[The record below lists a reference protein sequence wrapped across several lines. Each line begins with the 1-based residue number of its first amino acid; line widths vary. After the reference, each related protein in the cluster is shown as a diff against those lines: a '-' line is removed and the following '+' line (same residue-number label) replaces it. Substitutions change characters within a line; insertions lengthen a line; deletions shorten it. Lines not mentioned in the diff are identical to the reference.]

1 MSSTALFSDLST
13 LITDNNSEQQRQLL
27 RAKCRE
33 SLYFFCKAVLG
44 FRDFNTSVHLPAC
57 EFVQNQAHP
66 RKLLMLPRAF
76 FKSHLATIG
85 YTVWLIIQEPRD
97 RFRGPEERI
106 LIANATATNAEQ
118 FLSKIKSIFER
129 NAVFQWLFPELVP
142 DFASRQI
149 TWNVGSASVP
159 RKTDYPEP
167 TFSTIGVGGAVVSRH
182 FTRIVLDDLINDQHA
197 ASPDL
202 MKKAIEWYT
211 YVESLLEV
219 SGRDEVVVVGTR
231 WSFSDLYSHIE
242 ETEGEQSEKNP
253 LGFVKH
259 VRSAIER
266 DQPIFPERFSFQ
278 ELARLRE
285 KLGSYMFGA
294 LYLNRPQGE
303 GINDFNTDWLRHY
316 TFSEKGKIELDDGR
330 VVDPL
335 SFDRVTIVDIA
346 TSLRRDADFS
356 AVIVVGVDEARRV
369 YLLEAWHGRVQT
381 QTLLDRILTLSSRW
395 RTRAIFYEDSAQQ
408 KLIEYSIKQHM
419 KETGQFFTVLP
430 VKAGNKQTKEQRI
443 RLISPYFQSGNV
455 FIRESMNE
463 FVNEYKEFPL
473 GKHDD
478 LIDAFSYFPRCV
490 RFMYNDPEPE
500 PNNRI
505 EEDYDFQLML
515 QGRSR
520 TTGY

>member
-1 MSSTALFSDLST
+1 MKIRESLCSKLLRKCGQEEKRRLSRMSSTALFSDLST

-85 YTVWLIIQEPRD
+85 H
-97 RFRGPEERI
+97 
-106 LIANATATNAEQ
+106 
-118 FLSKIKSIFER
+118 
-129 NAVFQWLFPELVP
+129 AVFQWLFPELVP

-455 FIRESMNE
+455 FIRESMND
-463 FVNEYKEFPL
+463 FVSEYKEFPL

-490 RFMYNDPEPE
+490 RFVYSDPEPE
-500 PNNRI
+500 VDNRI